1 MWRHKFCEAS
11 RARKKG
17 RKGTSEAAAAAMGH
31 AVGVVAVGNVALVEV
46 DLAGGGA
53 AALDGDALHGLGD
66 AVAAVNVA
74 LRQRVDLLEAG
85 CEAQEEVGS
94 CNHNT

>member
-1 MWRHKFCEAS
+1 M
-11 RARKKG
+11 
-17 RKGTSEAAAAAMGH
+17 
-31 AVGVVAVGNVALVEV
+31 GVVAVGNVALVEV

-66 AVAAVNVA
+66 AVAAVDVGEVALA

>member
-1 MWRHKFCEAS
+1 M
-11 RARKKG
+11 
-17 RKGTSEAAAAAMGH
+17 
-31 AVGVVAVGNVALVEV
+31 GVVAVGNVALVEV

-53 AALDGDALHGLGD
+53 AALDRDVLHGLGD

-85 CEAQEEVGS
+85 CEA
-94 CNHNT
+94 